1 MTITVINHTNWLGNG
16 SILTIKINGKK
27 IIKINPEQ
35 RLWINLP
42 QEPATLSVS
51 QLGSKSNHL
60 EVQDGEIIEITS
72 RKLTSKI
79 FFSSLFIFNILIFL
93 TNMFFPTISSKMT
106 TISILGVI
114 YISLLFQVKWYQLK
128 KV

>member
-16 SILTIKINGKK
+16 STLTIKLNDKK
-27 IIKINPEQ
+27 IVKINPEQ
-35 RLWINLP
+35 QLRINLP

-51 QLGSKSNHL
+51 QLGSKSNPL

-79 FFSSLFIFNILIFL
+79 FFSSLFIFNILVFL
-93 TNMFFPTISSKMT
+93 TNMFFPTISSKMI

-114 YISLLFQVKWYQLK
+114 YIYLLFQVKWYQLT

>member
-79 FFSSLFIFNILIFL
+79 FFPSLFIFNILIFL

>member
-106 TISILGVI
+106 TISTLGVI

>member
-16 SILTIKINGKK
+16 STLTIKLNDKK

-35 RLWINLP
+35 RLRINLP

-60 EVQDGEIIEITS
+60 EVQDGEIIEITI
-72 RKLTSKI
+72 KKVTSKI
-79 FFSSLFIFNILIFL
+79 FFSSLLTFNILILL
-93 TNMFFPTISSKMT
+93 TNIFFPTISSKMT

>member
-16 SILTIKINGKK
+16 SILTIKLNGKK
-27 IIKINPEQ
+27 IVKINPEQ
-35 RLWINLP
+35 RLRINLP

-93 TNMFFPTISSKMT
+93 TNMFFPTISSKMA

-114 YISLLFQVKWYQLK
+114 YMTLLFQVKWYQLK